1 MVDAGIE
8 EAYHLFNI
16 EPIKSEPKDTDPS
29 DPKDQYPS
37 ISPKLED
44 FLRSKKYLK
53 SSGNTILI
61 RSKLLNKSNFHLLPI
76 DTEYDSNFLNFL
88 NNSSNIGGSPTKLP
102 VDGVLQDFTPLN
114 NVKINRNGKL
124 SFFKPAPKNPMKDTM
139 ESLREGVEKDLA
151 AINKEAEH
159 EVLQSKMEKI
169 QALIDK
175 KQSQISRLDED
186 EDMKDL
192 TDDKKV
198 KEISKDIKALE
209 KAKAKLEKIMSKF
222 KGKKPESKK
231 VIDEM
236 EDELAYEYIEDADE
250 RQDDGEKTDSILSN
264 YNNLSFN
271 DRVDL
276 RGELD
281 DRAEEKGYSN
291 D

>member
-1 MVDAGIE
+1 MIDAELE
-8 EAYHLFNI
+8 EVAQLSTIMAPF
-16 EPIKSEPKDTDPS
+16 KAEPKDTDFS

-44 FLRSKKYLK
+44 FLRTKKYLK
-53 SSGNTILI
+53 SSGDKIIILS
-61 RSKLLNKSNFHLLPI
+61 RLREPV
-76 DTEYDSNFLNFL
+76 NFLRTIKNDVDLTPTDKEFIKFL
-88 NNSSNIGGSPTKLP
+88 STSGNIGATFQLP
-102 VDGVLQDFTPLN
+102 LEGIMQDYNILN
-114 NVKINRNGKL
+114 NVKANRNGKL

-139 ESLREGVEKDLA
+139 ESLLEGVEKDLA

-209 KAKAKLEKIMSKF
+209 KAKAKLEKIMSRF
-222 KGKKPESKK
+222 KGKKTSPKE

-236 EDELAYEYIEDADE
+236 DNVEQLWLMLTHPMTYIEDAEE
-250 RQDDGEKTDSILSN
+250 R
-264 YNNLSFN
+264 
-271 DRVDL
+271 L
-276 RGELD
+276 R
-281 DRAEEKGYSN
+281 
-291 D
+291 